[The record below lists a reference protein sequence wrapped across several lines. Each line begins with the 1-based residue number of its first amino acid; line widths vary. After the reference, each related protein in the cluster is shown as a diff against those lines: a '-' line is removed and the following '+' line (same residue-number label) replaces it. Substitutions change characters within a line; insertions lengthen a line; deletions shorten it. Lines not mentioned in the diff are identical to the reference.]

1 MLKEFKDFI
10 MRPGL
15 IDIGVGLVLA
25 AALGA
30 VITALVDNVLMPIVG
45 LIFGEP
51 SFDSVLAFNT
61 AADGTG
67 GIRIGSF
74 ITALI
79 TFVMIGAAV
88 FFFIIKP
95 YKAVMAKVEG
105 PADIEEPAPDPED
118 VVLLREIR
126 DALQRG

>member
-15 IDIGVGLVLA
+15 IDIGVGLVMA

-30 VITALVDNVLMPIVG
+30 VITALVDSVLMPIVG

-79 TFVMIGAAV
+79 TFMMIGAAV

-95 YKAVMAKVEG
+95 YKAVMAKVQ
-105 PADIEEPAPDPED
+105 EPAEDEAVPDPED

-126 DALQRG
+126 DALNRS

>member
-10 MRPGL
+10 MRPSL
-15 IDIGVGLVLA
+15 IDIGVGLVMA

-30 VITALVDNVLMPIVG
+30 VITAMVDNILMPIVG

-51 SFDSVLAFNT
+51 SFDSVMAYNT

-79 TFVMIGAAV
+79 TFAMIGAAV

-95 YKAVMAKVEG
+95 YKAAMDRQAG
-105 PADIEEPAPDPED
+105 PAEEEAPTPDPED
-118 VVLLREIR
+118 IVLLREIR
-126 DALQRG
+126 DALARG

>member
-15 IDIGVGLVLA
+15 IDIAVGLVMA
-25 AALGA
+25 VALGA

-95 YKAVMAKVEG
+95 YKAVMAKAEG
-105 PADIEEPAPDPED
+105 PAEEEAPEPDAED

>member
-1 MLKEFKDFI
+1 MFKEFKDFI

-15 IDIGVGLVLA
+15 IDIGVGLVMA

-45 LIFGEP
+45 LLFGEP

-95 YKAVMAKVEG
+95 YKAVMARVED
-105 PADIEEPAPDPED
+105 PAEIEDPAPDPED

-126 DALQRG
+126 DALNRG

>member
-15 IDIGVGLVLA
+15 IDIGVGLVMA

-30 VITALVDNVLMPIVG
+30 VITALVDSLLMPIVG

-51 SFDSVLAFNT
+51 SFDSVLSFNT

-79 TFVMIGAAV
+79 TFMMIGAAV

-95 YKAVMAKVEG
+95 YKAVMAKLEDRG
-105 PADIEEPAPDPED
+105 EIEEPAPDPED

-126 DALQRG
+126 DALNRG

>member
-15 IDIGVGLVLA
+15 IDIGVGLVMAL
-25 AALGA
+25 ALGA

-45 LIFGEP
+45 LISGEP

-79 TFVMIGAAV
+79 TFMMIGAAV

-105 PADIEEPAPDPED
+105 PGEIEEPAPDPED
-118 VVLLREIR
+118 VVLLRQIR

>member
-15 IDIGVGLVLA
+15 IDIGVGLVMA

-30 VITALVDNVLMPIVG
+30 VITALVDSVLMPIVG

-79 TFVMIGAAV
+79 TFMMIGAAV

-95 YKAVMAKVEG
+95 YKAVMAKVED
-105 PADIEEPAPDPED
+105 PAEVEEPAPDPED

-126 DALQRG
+126 DALNRS

>member
-15 IDIGVGLVLA
+15 IDIGVGLVMA

-30 VITALVDNVLMPIVG
+30 LIGAMVDNILMPIVG

-51 SFDSVLAFNT
+51 NFDDVLAFAT
-61 AADGTG
+61 DDAGAG
-67 GIRIGSF
+67 GIRLGSF
-74 ITALI
+74 LTALI
-79 TFVMIGAAV
+79 TFMMIGAAV

-95 YKAVMAKVEG
+95 YKAAMERG
-105 PADIEEPAPDPED
+105 EEPAEEEAPADPED
-118 VVLLREIR
+118 LVLLREIR
-126 DALQRG
+126 DALNRG

>member
-15 IDIGVGLVLA
+15 IDIGVGLVMA

-105 PADIEEPAPDPED
+105 PEEVDDPAPDPED

-126 DALQRG
+126 DALQRN

>member
-1 MLKEFKDFI
+1 MFKEFKVFI

-15 IDIGVGLVLA
+15 IDIGVGLVMA
-25 AALGA
+25 AALGG
-30 VITALVDNVLMPIVG
+30 VITALVDNILMPIAG
-45 LIFGEP
+45 LMFGEP
-51 SFDSVLAFNT
+51 SFDRVLAFNT

-88 FFFIIKP
+88 FFFIITP
-95 YKAVMAKVEG
+95 YKAVMDRVSG
-105 PADIEEPAPDPED
+105 PEEIEDPAPEPED

-126 DALQRG
+126 DALNRG

>member
-1 MLKEFKDFI
+1 MFKEFKGFV

-15 IDIGVGLVLA
+15 IDIGVGLVMA

-30 VITALVDNVLMPIVG
+30 LVTSLVDNLLMPIVG
-45 LIFGEP
+45 LAFGEP

-79 TFVMIGAAV
+79 TFMMVGAAV

-95 YKAVMAKVEG
+95 YKAVKSRTQA
-105 PADIEEPAPDPED
+105 PAEEAPEPDAEDI
-118 VVLLREIR
+118 VLLREIR
-126 DALQRG
+126 DALSRG